1 MATKIEQALTP
12 EQLHDF
18 LRRAAQLPG
27 SQLKD
32 IQALAAECGIEI
44 SLMGAR
50 SFKKGPFAD
59 YLAELKAKREFA
71 EDISTVAK
79 GGMGMADASATI
91 LSQKIFDRLHNAGD
105 LSDDETDQLSLAL
118 SRLRTGDH
126 RSKFLEAKLDE
137 MRQKLEMAQ
146 FDAAK
151 AAIAHLTELR
161 AIAGDNKL
169 NDAQKLER
177 ARQRLF
183 GAAPA
188 DVPTLAQADSRK
200 GATP

>member
-137 MRQKLEMAQ
+137 MRQKLEMQQ
-146 FDAAK
+146 FDAVQ
-151 AAIAHLTELR
+151 AAIKHAKEIRTVMGDKSLDDSARTER
-161 AIAGDNKL
+161 V
-169 NDAQKLER
+169 
-177 ARQRLF
+177 RQLLF
-183 GAAPA
+183 G
-188 DVPTLAQADSRK
+188 T
-200 GATP
+200 TPEGFTPVTTTGDAR